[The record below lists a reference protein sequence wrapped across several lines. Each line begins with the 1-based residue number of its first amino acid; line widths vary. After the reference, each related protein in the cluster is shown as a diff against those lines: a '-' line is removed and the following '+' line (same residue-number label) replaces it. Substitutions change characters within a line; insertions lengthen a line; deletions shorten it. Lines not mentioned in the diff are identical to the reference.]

1 MCILSLEPPN
11 YKECHF
17 AGRGWIWDEP
27 FHHHHYTDLSSQP
40 QEQRTDFFM
49 SLFLEI
55 GSEQSDLPPVDLKE
69 GLFHALRVLGQRERV
84 LVIPPD
90 MTRFHSRA
98 GELTSS
104 AYEFY
109 GKRLRAVL
117 PALGTHAPMT
127 AGQII
132 RMFGDMPLELFH
144 AHNWRRDVVTLGEV
158 PAEFVREQSEG
169 KLNYAWPAQINRLL
183 VEGGFDLILSIG
195 QVVPHEVIGMAN
207 YNKNILVGTG
217 GPDSINRSHFLGAVY
232 GMERI
237 MGRANNPVRRVL
249 NYAASHFIQHL
260 PIVYVLTVVGRNQDG
275 RLAIRG
281 LFIGDDE
288 ECFQKASQLSLK
300 VNFFMLDAPI
310 RKAVVYLDPEELKS
324 SWLGNKA
331 IYRTRMA
338 LADGAELIVLA
349 PGVKEFGEDATMDRL
364 IRKHGYFGTPA
375 TLAAVEQDPEL
386 AANLGAAAHLIHG
399 SSEGR
404 FAITYCPGGLSRKEI
419 CSAGLGYGDF
429 ETMAKK
435 YNPQKLKY
443 GYNQVD
449 GEEIFF
455 VPNPGLGL
463 WACRGRFE
471 A

>member
-1 MCILSLEPPN
+1 
-11 YKECHF
+11 
-17 AGRGWIWDEP
+17 
-27 FHHHHYTDLSSQP
+27 
-40 QEQRTDFFM
+40 M
-49 SLFLEI
+49 SLFFET
-55 GSEQSDLPPVDLKE
+55 GSEQSDLSVVDLEE
-69 GLFHALRVLGQRERV
+69 GLFHALRALGRRDRV
-84 LVIPPD
+84 LAIPPD
-90 MTRFHSRA
+90 MSRFHSRA
-98 GELTSS
+98 GDLTRS

-109 GKRLRAVL
+109 GERLSAIL

-127 AGQII
+127 PGQIAK
-132 RMFGDMPLELFH
+132 MFGGIPLDLFH

-158 PAEFVREQSEG
+158 PAKYVHEQSEG
-169 KLNYAWPAQINRLL
+169 KLNYTWPVQINRML
-183 VEGGFDLILSIG
+183 VDGGFDLILSIG

-237 MGRANNPVRRVL
+237 MGRADNPVRRVL
-249 NYAASHFIQHL
+249 NYASRQFIQHL
-260 PIVYVLTVVGRNQDG
+260 PVVYVLTVVGRAKDG
-275 RLAIRG
+275 RLAVRG
-281 LFIGDDE
+281 LFIGDDD
-288 ECFQKASQLSLK
+288 ECFHKASELSLK
-300 VNFFMLDAPI
+300 VNFFMLDTEI

-324 SWLGNKA
+324 TWLGNKA

-349 PGVKEFGEDATMDRL
+349 PGVKDFGEDATIDRL
-364 IRKHGYFGTPA
+364 IRKHGYGGTPA
-375 TLAAVEQDPEL
+375 TLEAVEDDQEL
-386 AANLGAAAHLIHG
+386 ADNLGAAAHLIHG

-404 FAITYCPGGLSRKEI
+404 FTITYCPGGGLSREEI
-419 CSAGLGYGDF
+419 CGAGFGYADLQS
-429 ETMAKK
+429 MAKK

-463 WACRGRFE
+463 WAYRGRFDD
-471 A
+471 